1 MLTVLIVEDEP
12 AIRKMLRT
20 SLTTKGYKIVEA
32 KNERDALK
40 RIENTHVS
48 DVMFVFY
55 C

>member
-32 KNERDALK
+32 KIGNAAFFDPE
-40 RIENTHVS
+40 IEK
-48 DVMFVFY
+48 
-55 C
+55 